1 MSKERDKAVSDYD
14 DLLKK
19 LDAMQ
24 EERQIKERYTETLIS
39 QRDNMKVITENSQ
52 EEMVRSLLRP

>member
-1 MSKERDKAVSDYD
+1 MNFGAPSNEQDEAAFDYD

-24 EERQIKERYTETLIS
+24 EERQMEGRYTEALVS
-39 QRDNMKVITENSQ
+39 QRDNMNAIIENS
-52 EEMVRSLLRP
+52 